1 MQKMG
6 LNPLQVANNVYEINI
21 SGDIV
26 SKKTE
31 LIKKL

>member
-1 MQKMG
+1 MQQMG
-6 LNPLQVANNVYEINI
+6 LHPTQVANNVYEIHI

-26 SKKTE
+26 SKKAE

>member
-1 MQKMG
+1 MQQMG
-6 LNPLQVANNVYEINI
+6 LNPLQVANNVYEIRI

-26 SKKTE
+26 SKKAE